1 MDIQFLTA
9 AVEAVLYAS
18 PTPVDPDRLAAV
30 IGVDKE
36 ELLTV
41 FDKIFG
47 DCMNE
52 NRGIELLCKNGMF
65 MFATKKDFGQ
75 IVSGYLASRRPG
87 LSSAAMEVLAIAAYN
102 QPVTK
107 TYISQIRGVS
117 SSEIV
122 ESLVEKGLLA
132 EDGKFDV
139 PGKPMGYV
147 TTEKFLAV
155 FNLDSL
161 DDLPENDLMRDAAGD
176 FYMSGARGQT
186 ILAESE

>member
-52 NRGIELLCKNGMF
+52 NRGIELLFKNGMF
-65 MFATKKDFGQ
+65 MFAD
-75 IVSGYLASRRPG
+75 
-87 LSSAAMEVLAIAAYN
+87 
-102 QPVTK
+102 
-107 TYISQIRGVS
+107 
-117 SSEIV
+117 
-122 ESLVEKGLLA
+122 
-132 EDGKFDV
+132 
-139 PGKPMGYV
+139 
-147 TTEKFLAV
+147 
-155 FNLDSL
+155 
-161 DDLPENDLMRDAAGD
+161 
-176 FYMSGARGQT
+176 
-186 ILAESE
+186 